1 MKISRDLEYKR
12 EKIERDDG
20 SFFNLLEVKS
30 AASSRA
36 AFERVNS
43 DNIEKKLFDTGYL
56 RLLKAKERGIAKPAV
71 IIWAGYPHC
80 SFPTEFFENISKDE
94 NELYLSLNAYINENL
109 RYLIKNKNYKIKDQ
123 EIFIKK
129 VKNKKDKEAEEV
141 LNFLKEENRIK
152 FFQFAEEMTLQEIHN
167 NLNVVH
173 DLTAVGE
180 IAYPS
185 DYCRK
190 NKYHLGFNASF
201 FLLEFTD
208 WESRYSLLGDPYN
221 LQISDGEIIRPPI
234 YRRSALLESED
245 GSWVIKKL
253 FLRDLLLTF
262 QSQHFDLSK
271 FKVNRPGEKNLYT
284 RYYGVEEE
292 GFSQSRT
299 PKVDNKIE
307 LIIIDRSVVGIRK
320 AGESEI
326 PQNGFVLSISEN
338 LLEIKNLTDLEVDYQ
353 FKNGAKYLSGIQNG
367 PALIEAGEL
376 VLDNNTLKNEEFFGE
391 YLKKSELKFGKVV
404 PTDYA
409 QDIDQTRA
417 ARIAAGV
424 DKDGRFSLL
433 AVESANSGMSLE
445 DDSSGATLKEMAE
458 LALERNYKYALNL
471 DGGGSTNIQ
480 YHYGSLL
487 KTADRRG
494 LPGVV
499 YERMVPVLGVLKN
512 NND

>member
-1 MKISRDLEYKR
+1 MKIARDLEYKR
-12 EKIERDDG
+12 ERIERADG

-36 AFERVNS
+36 VFERVNS

-56 RLLKAKERGIAKPAV
+56 RLLKAKERGIAKPVV
-71 IIWAGYPHC
+71 IVWAGYQHSRSPYD
-80 SFPTEFFENISKDE
+80 FFDNVSKAE
-94 NELYLSLNAYINENL
+94 NELYLSLNAYLNENL
-109 RYLIKNKNYKIKDQ
+109 RYLIKNNNYKINDQ
-123 EIFIKK
+123 EIYIKK
-129 VKNKKDKEAEEV
+129 VKNKKDRAAEEV
-141 LNFLKEENRIK
+141 LNFLREEKRIK
-152 FFQFAEEMTLQEIHN
+152 FFQFAEEMTLEEIHN
-167 NLNVVH
+167 NINVIH

-190 NKYHLGFNASF
+190 NKYQLGFNASF

-262 QSQHFDLSK
+262 QGQHFDLSK
-271 FKVNRPGEKNLYT
+271 FKVNQPGEKTLYT

-299 PKVDNKIE
+299 PEADHKIE
-307 LIIIDRSVVGIRK
+307 LIIIDRSVVGIRT
-320 AGESEI
+320 AGASEI
-326 PQNGFVLSISEN
+326 PQNGFVLSISEQ
-338 LLEIKNLTDLEVDYQ
+338 LLDIKNLSELEVDYQ
-353 FKNGAKYLSGIQNG
+353 FKNGEKYLTGIQNG

-376 VLDNNTLKNEEFFGE
+376 VLDNNSLKNEQFFGE

-417 ARIAAGV
+417 ARIIAGV
-424 DKDGRFSLL
+424 DQSGRFSLL
-433 AVESANSGMSLE
+433 AVESANSGMALA

-512 NND
+512 KND